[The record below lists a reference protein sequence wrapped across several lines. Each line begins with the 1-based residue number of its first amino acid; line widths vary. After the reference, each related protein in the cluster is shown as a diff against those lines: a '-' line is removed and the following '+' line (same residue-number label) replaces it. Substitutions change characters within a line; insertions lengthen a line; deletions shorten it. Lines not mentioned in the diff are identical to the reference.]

1 MMIKRSSILKLLNEH
16 GSYEKKFFT
25 KKKAQ
30 LEEIA
35 KNLGI
40 DLTQPPSD
48 EPVKPVKIVKKIP
61 VQIQEFS
68 DSSGGESESE
78 QEEEPKPKKPKAKK
92 ITRSRLKPKDD
103 SNEYKPNERQ
113 VQKDRSDSINTLIK
127 NFAQDIRSILRE
139 YDVEYLDEL
148 DLRYVEDYYNEKYD
162 EVLDKIET
170 LLSQGEFSDSD
181 VSKIEKKMNVQKI
194 KMETFLK

>member
-1 MMIKRSSILKLLNEH
+1 MTMIKRATILKLLKNN
-16 GSYEKKFFT
+16 GSYEKRFFT
-25 KKKAQ
+25 MKKAE

-35 KNLGI
+35 KDLGI
-40 DLTQPPSD
+40 DLTPPVD
-48 EPVKPVKIVKKIP
+48 EPVKPKKVEIA
-61 VQIQEFS
+61 EFS
-68 DSSGGESESE
+68 DSSGGEESESE
-78 QEEEPKPKKPKAKK
+78 PEPEVVVKKNKTKK

-103 SNEYKPNERQ
+103 SDEYKPNDMQ